1 MKLLECIPNISEG
14 KDKAIIN
21 AVANAISSTEGV
33 KLLHTDSG
41 YAANRTVFT
50 FVGEPEAVLKAAFE
64 LYKKAMELIDM
75 RQHTGTH
82 PRQGAVDVC
91 PFVPLQ
97 GTPMLEAIAIASR
110 LAFMLE
116 NELNIPGYYYGFN
129 ATWPDHTNL
138 SFLRKGEY
146 ESLPAKFK
154 EMPIDFG
161 NADNWQKS
169 GVTVIG
175 ARNLLVAYNIN
186 LSTQDVAVAKKIA
199 GIIRQSGTIRLSSTG
214 ERLGT
219 AGKLAGVRAIGWYIK
234 DFDRVQ
240 VSCNLTDLSLSS
252 MLDVFLAVKEEAE
265 KLGTTV
271 TGSEL
276 IGLAPISEFEKAAA
290 YFEPNSSDPIKT
302 AVKSFGLDEIKPF
315 DPNQK
320 IIEKLLANA

>member
-14 KDKAIIN
+14 RDETIIN
-21 AVANAISSTEGV
+21 AVAQAIQSVEGV
-33 KLLHTDSG
+33 KLLHADSG

-64 LYKKAMELIDM
+64 LYKKAVELIDM
-75 RQHTGTH
+75 RKHTGTH

-97 GTPMLEAIAIASR
+97 GTPMLEAIDIASR

-116 NELNIPGYYYGFN
+116 SEFNIPGYFYAFN
-129 ATWPDHTNL
+129 ASWPDHVNL
-138 SFLRKGEY
+138 SYLRKGEY
-146 ESLPAKFK
+146 EALPGKMG
-154 EMPIDFG
+154 EIPLDFG
-161 NADNWQKS
+161 DWENWEKS
-169 GVTVIG
+169 GATVIG

-186 LSTQDVAVAKKIA
+186 LATKDVDVAKKIA

-219 AGKLAGVRAIGWYIK
+219 PGKLAGVRAIGWYIK

-252 MLDVFLAVKEEAE
+252 MLDVFLAVKREAE
-265 KLGTTV
+265 KLGVTV

-290 YFEPNSSDPIKT
+290 YFEPNTSDPIK
-302 AVKSFGLDEIKPF
+302 AAINGFGLDEIKPF
-315 DPNQK
+315 DPGQK
-320 IIEKLLANA
+320 IIEKRFK